1 MGWYPDLYLAAQFDF
16 SPGVFAQPQQDWDKL
31 VAAAEKECEV
41 TIYGQARAGV
51 AKSIHA
57 FVEAYPKIKIN
68 FVGGQV
74 AIFPRKFS
82 LNDARVRILSML
94 QSAAVR
100 R

>member
-1 MGWYPDLYLAAQFDF
+1 M
-16 SPGVFAQPQQDWDKL
+16 
-31 VAAAEKECEV
+31 
-41 TIYGQARAGV
+41 GQARAQRRRE
-51 AKSIHA
+51 SIHA
-57 FVEAYPKIKIN
+57 FAEAYPKIKIN
-68 FVGGQV
+68 FVAGGV